1 MPRVSVV
8 IPVFNAAR
16 TIERALTSV
25 FRQSYADYEVIL
37 VDDASSDGS
46 AERIAAVLR
55 AAGEARARTAEV
67 ITFSRNQ
74 GAAAARNAGIRA
86 ARGELVAF
94 LDADDE
100 WLPEKLARQ
109 VAAFDAAP
117 DAVVAGCNAEWL
129 GPSGKL
135 SHRLEDGPVVTGRDA
150 WKALL
155 RSCYLSTPCVVARR
169 AALEAE
175 GGFDP
180 ALTVGE
186 DQDLWFRLAER
197 GPVLYLAQVLV
208 RIHKQPESLMARQKM
223 GMVTHYVPMVE
234 RHVARNR
241 HRLTAEERR
250 GILGPMYGQVGRY
263 MYVTGRPAVGARLLA
278 RAIRLGYRPLFHLLF
293 MLAKLPYL
301 VRPIT
306 TERPEARHV

>member
-46 AERIAAVLR
+46 VARIEAVLQ
-55 AAGEARARTAEV
+55 AAGAARAETCEIIRLPE
-67 ITFSRNQ
+67 NQ

-86 ARGELVAF
+86 ARGEFVAF

-100 WLPEKLARQ
+100 WLPEKLAMQ
-109 VAAFDAAP
+109 VAAFDASP
-117 DAVVAGCNAEWL
+117 DAVVAGCNAEWR
-129 GPSGKL
+129 GPSGKV
-135 SHRLEDGPVVTGRDA
+135 SHRLEDGPVVTGQDA

-155 RSCYLSTPCVVARR
+155 RSCYLSTPCVIARR
-169 AALEAE
+169 AALDVE

-180 ALTVGE
+180 DLTVGE

-197 GPVLYLAQVLV
+197 GPVLYLAEVLV
-208 RIHKQPESLMARQKM
+208 RIHKQPESLMSRQKM
-223 GMVTHYVPMVE
+223 GMVTQYVPMVE
-234 RHVARNR
+234 RHVAKNR
-241 HRLTAEERR
+241 HRLTSAERR
-250 GILGPMYGQVGRY
+250 DILGPMYSQVGRY
-263 MYVTGRPAVGARLLA
+263 MYVTGEPAAGARLIA
-278 RAIRLGYRPLFHLLF
+278 RAIGMGYRPFFHLLF
-293 MLAKLPYL
+293 LLVKLPYL

-306 TERPEARHV
+306 ANRREARHV